1 MTKKEI
7 IERGYIDQYVLGLTS
22 EQESEEVERLALL
35 YPEVQEMINSARN
48 QLCSTFNRKLT
59 QPALRSSFLSKRRVL
74 LWSGIIISFFS
85 IGFCV
90 LCREHL
96 SLVHDYSIQSEKLAQ
111 ERAKVSQLA
120 GYSKIASEDAD
131 FLHALGTR
139 RILMK
144 GCGLTPNA
152 EVMVFRSV
160 YTGKTKLRV
169 IDLPELPSGQKYQ
182 VWAHKPDSEN
192 QMIGELSAPLRFD
205 SLYTMEPVFQYATL
219 QITSLDPATNQS
231 QPICLATSG
240 K

>member
-22 EQESEEVERLALL
+22 DQESEEVERLALL
-35 YPEVQEMINSARN
+35 YPEVQEMINIARN
-48 QLCSTFNRKLT
+48 KVCSSFNRKLT

-85 IGFCV
+85 IGFGV
-90 LCREHL
+90 LCREHI

-111 ERAKVSQLA
+111 EKAKVSQLA
-120 GYSKIASEDAD
+120 SYTKVASEDKD

-144 GCGLTPNA
+144 GCGKSPNA

-169 IDLPELPSGQKYQ
+169 IDLPELPAGQKYQ
-182 VWAHKPDSEN
+182 VWAHKPNTED
-192 QMIGELSAPLRFD
+192 QMIGELIAPLRFD
-205 SLYTMEPVFQYATL
+205 SLYTMDPVHQYSAF
-219 QITSLDPATNQS
+219 QITSIDPVTNQS
-231 QPICLATSG
+231 QPVCLATSG